1 MALKLKERK
10 QDKKLR
16 DCGFRVTCA
25 SHVNYMLM
33 KIKRHGD
40 ALSVKTPH
48 SKIVLMMESVVSATL
63 NTSTDENSN
72 KKLRNTTISNKVYF
86 NTPAIN
92 NKMMKL

>member
-1 MALKLKERK
+1 MALKLKERR

-40 ALSVKTPH
+40 VMSVKTPQ
-48 SKIVLMMESVVSATL
+48 SKVALMMEYVVSATL

>member
-1 MALKLKERK
+1 MALKLRERR

-40 ALSVKTPH
+40 VMSVLTPH
-48 SKIVLMMESVVSATL
+48 SKVALMMESVVSVTP
-63 NTSTDENSN
+63 NTSKDENLN
-72 KKLRNTTISNKVYF
+72 KKLRNTTISNKVLF
-86 NTPAIN
+86 NTLPI
-92 NKMMKL
+92 